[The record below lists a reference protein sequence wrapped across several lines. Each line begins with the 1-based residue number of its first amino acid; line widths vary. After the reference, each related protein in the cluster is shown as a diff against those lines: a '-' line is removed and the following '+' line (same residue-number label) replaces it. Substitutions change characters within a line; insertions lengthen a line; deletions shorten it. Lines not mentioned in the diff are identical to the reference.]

1 MIPLTN
7 AQLRQLKAQAQR
19 LKPIIK
25 IGKEG
30 VSTALLA
37 ALEEVLKHNELVKV
51 KFASFKE
58 EKKDLAP
65 QLAERTESHL
75 VTRVGNTV
83 VFYRPKLG
91 QPPGF
96 TRATSDR

>member
-1 MIPLTN
+1 MIQLNN

-37 ALEEVLKHNELVKV
+37 ALEEALKHKELVKV

-65 QLAERTESHL
+65 QLAEKTESHL

-83 VFYRPKLG
+83 VFYRPKPN
-91 QPPGF
+91 QASRV
-96 TRATSDR
+96 TQSTSDR